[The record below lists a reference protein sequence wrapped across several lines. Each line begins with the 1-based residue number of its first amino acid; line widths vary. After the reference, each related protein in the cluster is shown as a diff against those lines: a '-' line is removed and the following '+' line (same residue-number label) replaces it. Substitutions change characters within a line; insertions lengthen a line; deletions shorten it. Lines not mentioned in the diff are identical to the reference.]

1 VKSDLLFNFD
11 EKVKE
16 LNQYFKLL
24 RFLEDKS
31 HIEGFKL
38 DVTQSATLKA
48 NCYLLLYNLIEGSI
62 FEGIDSI
69 FKAINQQNISFD
81 RLNNDYKQK
90 WLSYTSSIINR
101 DNKKIPK
108 TFGKELSDI
117 LDNMAVFSILNF
129 KDNDG
134 NLFDNYASYLK
145 TQNKTDFSGTLDI
158 RLIRKLAPLYGFSAP
173 VEHYD
178 EEKNKRLK
186 EKDKIS
192 EEAEAFLKVKN
203 LRNKLAHGEI
213 SFSKAVQEPIDE
225 IRKTK
230 IYIVCYLRRLLKNI
244 DSFIEQQ
251 GYLKQT

>member
-1 VKSDLLFNFD
+1 MSDLLSNFD
-11 EKVKE
+11 KKVKE
-16 LNQYFKLL
+16 INQYFKLL

-38 DVTQSATLKA
+38 DVTQSTTLKA

-69 FKAINQQNISFD
+69 FKAINQQNISFE
-81 RLNNDYKQK
+81 RLNDNYKQK
-90 WLSYTSSIINR
+90 WLSYSSSIINR
-101 DNKKIPK
+101 DSKKISK
-108 TFGKELSDI
+108 TFDKELGEI
-117 LDNMAVFSILNF
+117 LDNIAVFSILDF
-129 KDNDG
+129 KDKEG
-134 NLFDNYASYLK
+134 NKFDNYASYLK

-158 RLIRKLAPLYGFSAP
+158 RLIRDTLAPLYGFIAP
-173 VEHYD
+173 IEHYD
-178 EEKNKRLK
+178 SEKNKRLND
-186 EKDKIS
+186 KDKIS

-213 SFSKAVQEPIDE
+213 SFSNAGQEPIND
-225 IRKTK
+225 IRRTK
-230 IYIVCYLRRLLKNI
+230 MYIICYLRRLIKNI